1 MCCLEFQHIN
11 LVAINLIVCLFQ
23 IVTNGIFFREMMV
36 GQSFLMLKCRAPT
49 LKGKASIWPIGFLFF
64 QVDNVLYARL
74 VAANSAFFD
83 FGACNFSTRN
93 MYLRDRVND
102 TTKEGSG
109 RVGIWKHT
117 GLTHCYTV
125 EANYSSSK
133 PPVLLHL
140 ALKCFFFLKKRVN
153 DAL

>member
-1 MCCLEFQHIN
+1 M
-11 LVAINLIVCLFQ
+11 
-23 IVTNGIFFREMMV
+23 
-36 GQSFLMLKCRAPT
+36 
-49 LKGKASIWPIGFLFF
+49 
-64 QVDNVLYARL
+64 LYARL

-125 EANYSSSK
+125 EANYTSSK
-133 PPVLLHL
+133 QPASSFLLLPPIISF
-140 ALKCFFFLKKRVN
+140 AFLK
-153 DAL
+153 L